1 MLFLYN
7 SAGICAYQQ
16 PFQCDLHYIPQL
28 KDIMAKSRDWDELQH
43 TWVEYHRKAGRGMR
57 DSYEQLI
64 DVMQEVAY
72 VNSELGYHRNQK
84 FKLKTLHLQMSPMAE
99 STGIWV
105 TSRVTSDHT
114 PKVQV

>member
-7 SAGICAYQQ
+7 DASICAYQQ
-16 PFQCDLHYIPQL
+16 PFQCDLHYIPHL

-57 DSYEQLI
+57 DDYEQLV

-72 VNSELGYHRNQK
+72 VNSKCIWPCYMVNINELFIY
-84 FKLKTLHLQMSPMAE
+84 FY
-99 STGIWV
+99 
-105 TSRVTSDHT
+105 
-114 PKVQV
+114 